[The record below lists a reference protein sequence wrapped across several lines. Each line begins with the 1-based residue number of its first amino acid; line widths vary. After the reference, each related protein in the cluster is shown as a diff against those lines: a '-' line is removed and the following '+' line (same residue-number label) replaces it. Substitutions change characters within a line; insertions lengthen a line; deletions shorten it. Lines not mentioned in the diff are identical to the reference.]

1 MRFRTEISP
10 TASERPITHKDKL
23 LFLGSCFSDNMGEK
37 MLQHKF
43 DSLSNPFGVLYNPAS
58 ILQHLERLLSGDD
71 LQPDLNMSGEL
82 HFDYRFHGS
91 FSHPSSE
98 KAKQNMMA
106 ADKRASNQL
115 KEAGFIFITWGTA
128 WVYRLKKSGQIVA
141 NCHKQGASKFHR
153 EKLSPEEITTA
164 WQRFLSDLFDNFPDK
179 QVVITVSP
187 VRHLKDGFAEN
198 QRSKAALLLAAEHLE
213 NSFEQVSYFPS
224 YEIMLDDLRDYRFY
238 ADDLTHPSSEAV
250 EYLWA
255 KFSGVYFNESTQ
267 HLNKQLA
274 ALHAALNHRLQFPC
288 SSSAQRFAQSQL
300 HKITELEKQLPGLN
314 FADEKLHFQ
323 QFITT

>member
-1 MRFRTEISP
+1 
-10 TASERPITHKDKL
+10 
-23 LFLGSCFSDNMGEK
+23 
-37 MLQHKF
+37 
-43 DSLSNPFGVLYNPAS
+43 
-58 ILQHLERLLSGDD
+58 
-71 LQPDLNMSGEL
+71 
-82 HFDYRFHGS
+82 
-91 FSHPSSE
+91 
-98 KAKQNMMA
+98 MMA